1 MFPLRKS
8 PAFLL
13 SLREQV
19 LQSRDEVLEHVDVE
33 RKKQERKLSGVESPF
48 IYVALLLANK

>member
-19 LQSRDEVLEHVDVE
+19 LQSRDEVLEHVNVE
-33 RKKQERKLSGVESPF
+33 RKKQERKLSGVGSPF